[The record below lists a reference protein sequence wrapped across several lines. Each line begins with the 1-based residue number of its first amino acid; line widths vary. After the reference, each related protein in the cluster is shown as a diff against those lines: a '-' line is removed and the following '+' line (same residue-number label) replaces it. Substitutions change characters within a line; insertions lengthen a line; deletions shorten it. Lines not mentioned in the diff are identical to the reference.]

1 MHLLQSKTAA
11 VISEFI
17 SKKYGF
23 CKVGELAIQGKSGSL
38 LGTLRMNSNRNS
50 KAILLE
56 VKRRKIPAVNL
67 NSCLEK
73 KNGKEKQK

>member
-1 MHLLQSKTAA
+1 MHLLQFKTVS
-11 VISEFI
+11 VIFEFI

-38 LGTLRMNSNRNS
+38 LGMLRMNSNRNS

-56 VKRRKIPAVNL
+56 VKRRKIPEQA
-67 NSCLEK
+67 SCKSQQLPGE
-73 KNGKEKQK
+73 EEW